1 MSTTQEATQV
11 QDYVDVNGVHTYY
24 EVQGQGDPVVM
35 LHGGFCTVETFGAQT
50 TALAEHYRVYLPE
63 RRGHGRTADV
73 DGPIT
78 YENMAEDTIAFMDDL
93 GITNAHLVG
102 WSDGGNVGL
111 EVALARPDLV
121 KKLVFMGAVA
131 HLDGYKPEMLEQ
143 LQNLTADSLPPMLRG
158 AYDAL
163 SPDGPD
169 HFATVVEKLKA
180 EWSVSPAHELSDLE
194 ALQAPTLVIF
204 GDDDV
209 ITLKHAGELADA
221 IPEAQVACVPG
232 TDHVLLFEKP
242 DLVNRIILDFLA
254 DEQAPKL
261 FAERHEG

>member
-1 MSTTQEATQV
+1 MSATKEATQV

-24 EVQGQGDPVVM
+24 EIQGVGDPVVM
-35 LHGGFCTVETFGAQT
+35 LHGGFCTIETFGAQT
-50 TALAEHYRVYLPE
+50 TALAEQYRVYLPE

-78 YENMAEDTIAFMDDL
+78 YENMAQDTIAFMDEL
-93 GITNAHLVG
+93 GISNAHLVG

-121 KKLVFMGAVA
+121 KKLVFMGSVA
-131 HLDGYKPEMLEQ
+131 HMDGYRPEMLKQ
-143 LQNLTADSLPPMLRG
+143 LLNLSADTLPPMLRG

-163 SPDGPD
+163 SPDGPE
-169 HFATVVEKLKA
+169 HFATIVEKLA
-180 EWSVSPAHELSDLE
+180 ATWRVSPAHELSDLE
-194 ALQAPTLVIF
+194 GLRAPTLVLL

-209 ITLKHAGELADA
+209 ISFEHVGALAKA
-221 IPEAQVACVPG
+221 IPDVQVAVVPG

-242 DLVNRIILDFLA
+242 DLVNRIIIDFLA
-254 DEQAPKL
+254 DEQTPKM
-261 FAERHEG
+261 FAERHGE